1 MVARSERL
9 AGLPRWGGTRVRN
22 IEISWSTMAVPL
34 CAPAFSAT
42 RSEPL
47 FLFCCLQHCCASTRS
62 NHSFDFHNSVNL
74 MLHKQVITHTWWSL
88 RPTHQDF
95 YSSWDGYHVAYKAFQ
110 KNQHAWAAC
119 TEIGSWNKGMNRLHR
134 SIMVNHGQ
142 SFKLVVVYVACIWF
156 ATIFWLDYNLT
167 MQIIRHNGSS
177 QWYARYESCRI
188 MVKDG

>member
-74 MLHKQVITHTWWSL
+74 MLHKQVITHTHGDLYDPLTKTFIRVEMVTMSL
-88 RPTHQDF
+88 TKPFRKINMREQPAPKSDLEIRGWIDCIGQ
-95 YSSWDGYHVAYKAFQ
+95 SW
-110 KNQHAWAAC
+110 
-119 TEIGSWNKGMNRLHR
+119 
-134 SIMVNHGQ
+134 SIMVNPSSWSSCMLLAFDLLLFSGLIIILQ
-142 SFKLVVVYVACIWF
+142 CKLS
-156 ATIFWLDYNLT
+156 ATT
-167 MQIIRHNGSS
+167 EAANGTPDTNH
-177 QWYARYESCRI
+177 AA
-188 MVKDG
+188 